1 MMISLQ
7 NEMLS
12 TQRVVNN
19 EVEVYNKIRNSATK
33 DEQLKKAAA
42 EFESIFIAQMLT
54 RMDNTVDR
62 QGGIFENNGMY
73 MKNLK
78 SYMFQ
83 QVARDMST
91 NSHNSFG
98 LAKQIYEQM
107 KVCLPQESTNSV
119 EG

>member
-1 MMISLQ
+1 MTSLQ
-7 NEMLS
+7 TEMLLNN
-12 TQRVVNN
+12 RVVNN
-19 EVEVYNKIRNSATK
+19 EVEVYNKIRNSSTK
-33 DEQLKKAAA
+33 DEQLKRAAA
-42 EFESIFIAQMLT
+42 EFESIFITQMLS

-73 MKNLK
+73 MKNFK

-83 QVARDMST
+83 QVGRDMAN

-107 KVCLPQESTNSV
+107 KVCLPREAQNVS

>member
-1 MMISLQ
+1 MISLQ

-19 EVEVYNKIRNSATK
+19 EVQLYNKIRNSSTK
-33 DEQLKKAAA
+33 DEQLRKAAA
-42 EFESIFIAQMLT
+42 EFESIFISQMLS

-83 QVARDMST
+83 QIGRDMAN

-107 KVCLPQESTNSV
+107 KVCLPREAQNITEVN
-119 EG
+119 